1 VSTRILEPHEQETS
15 TPLGGRRSA
24 ARLIAVQALY
34 EMEMAG
40 APADA
45 VLRQFMERRWGRRS
59 EEESGVPQVDPDP
72 RWLAILVR
80 GVTERMA
87 ELDEAI
93 GAALDKARPL
103 KRLEVL
109 LRAILR
115 AGAYE
120 LLSQADVPAR
130 VVINEYMNITHA
142 FFAGKEPNLVNGVL
156 DRLGHVLRREELE
169 GLSGGETAENR

>member
-1 VSTRILEPHEQETS
+1 MSTRILEPHEQETS
-15 TPLGGRRSA
+15 TSLGGRRSA

-45 VLRQFMERRWGRRS
+45 VLCQFMERRWGRRS

-80 GVTERMA
+80 GVAERMA

>member
-1 VSTRILEPHEQETS
+1 MSARTKEPHDQDAS
-15 TPLGGRRSA
+15 APLGGRRSA

-45 VLRQFMERRWGRRS
+45 VLRQFMKRRWGRRS
-59 EEESGVPQVDPDP
+59 EEESGVPLAEPDP

-80 GVTERMA
+80 GVAERLA

-93 GAALDKARPL
+93 GAALETTRPL
-103 KRLEVL
+103 ERLEVL

-115 AGAYE
+115 AGTYE

-130 VVINEYMNITHA
+130 VVINEYMNISHA

-156 DRLGHVLRREELE
+156 NRLAHVLRREELE
-169 GLSGGETAENR
+169 DPSGGQAAENQ

>member
-1 VSTRILEPHEQETS
+1 MSAPTKTS
-15 TPLGGRRSA
+15 DDQDASAPLGGRRSA

-40 APADA
+40 ASADA

-59 EEESGVPQVDPDP
+59 EEEGGGPLTEPDP

-80 GVTERMA
+80 GVAARMA
-87 ELDEAI
+87 ELDETI

-109 LRAILR
+109 LRVILR
-115 AGAYE
+115 AGAFE

-130 VVINEYMNITHA
+130 VVVNEYMNIAHA

-156 DRLGHVLRREELE
+156 DRLAHVLRREELE
-169 GLSGGETAENR
+169 DPSGGKAAENR

>member
-1 VSTRILEPHEQETS
+1 MSARAKVPRDQDTTAL
-15 TPLGGRRSA
+15 LGGRRSA
-24 ARLIAVQALY
+24 ARLVAVQALY

-59 EEESGVPQVDPDP
+59 EEESGAPLAEPDT
-72 RWLAILVR
+72 RWLAVLVQ
-80 GVTERMA
+80 GVAERLP

-93 GAALDKARPL
+93 AGALDKARPL
-103 KRLEVL
+103 ERLEVL

-130 VVINEYMNITHA
+130 VVINEYMNIAHA

-156 DRLGHVLRREELE
+156 DRLAHVLRREELE
-169 GLSGGETAENR
+169 DPSGGQAAENR

>member
-1 VSTRILEPHEQETS
+1 MSARAKVPRDQDATALP
-15 TPLGGRRSA
+15 GGRRSV
-24 ARLIAVQALY
+24 ARLVAVQALY

-45 VLRQFMERRWGRRS
+45 VLRQFMEHRWGQRS
-59 EEESGVPQVDPDP
+59 EEEGGAPLTEPDP
-72 RWLAILVR
+72 RWLAVLVS
-80 GVTERMA
+80 GVAERLT
-87 ELDEAI
+87 ELDEVI
-93 GAALDKARPL
+93 GGALDKARPL

-120 LLSQADVPAR
+120 LMSQADVPAR
-130 VVINEYMNITHA
+130 VVINEYMNIAHA

-156 DRLGHVLRREELE
+156 DRLAHVLRREELE
-169 GLSGGETAENR
+169 DPSGGQAAENR